1 MGNENATLRHRQPK
15 DSGVGDAVES
25 GRESALEIYG
35 WFVAQ
40 YARADGVAKIVI
52 GLKPRPHLFRV
63 PGMKLFARGKEAL
76 AQVLRKWRRI
86 SALDIEAL
94 ELAHPISVDGR
105 LAFEVESDRA
115 EYLGKS
121 QSLEFR
127 KDGFG

>member
-1 MGNENATLRHRQPK
+1 M
-15 DSGVGDAVES
+15 
-25 GRESALEIYG
+25 
-35 WFVAQ
+35 AQ
-40 YARADGVAKIVI
+40 CACANGIAKIVI
-52 GLKPRPHLFRV
+52 GLKPRLHLFRV

-115 EYLGKS
+115 EHLGES
-121 QSLEFR
+121 QSLEFSQ
-127 KDGFG
+127 DGFG